1 MNQEATIRPVNR
13 GMNRVLVV
21 DDSAFMRTALTRM
34 IASEAGFEV
43 VGTAAS
49 GGEALEKIPLLDP
62 DVVTLDVEMPGLD
75 GLQTLRAIMNKFP
88 RPVLMVSSI
97 TEKNAEATFDALSA
111 GAFDY
116 IPKQMSASSLDI
128 LHIRAE
134 LITKLRAAA
143 FSRKV
148 RESKGRGRKPP
159 QSSGFEVHELEVHG
173 EERGGPTPVPAIVV
187 MGTSTGGP
195 KALQEILPLLPRDLP
210 VPILIVQHMPPGF
223 TAAFARRLDALCAVT
238 VRQAAHRDRIR
249 PATVYLAPAGM
260 HMTVERANDLRSFI
274 RLDPRPENC
283 IHVPSVNILMKSVAD
298 SFKNSAM
305 GVIMTGMGSDG
316 AEGMMAIHR
325 KGGFTVGQDELTCT
339 VYGMPRVCAEMGSLN
354 SIVPL
359 SEIPAQILQATRYR
373 KRA

>member
-148 RESKGRGRKPP
+148 RE
-159 QSSGFEVHELEVHG
+159 
-173 EERGGPTPVPAIVV
+173 
-187 MGTSTGGP
+187 
-195 KALQEILPLLPRDLP
+195 
-210 VPILIVQHMPPGF
+210 
-223 TAAFARRLDALCAVT
+223 
-238 VRQAAHRDRIR
+238 
-249 PATVYLAPAGM
+249 
-260 HMTVERANDLRSFI
+260 
-274 RLDPRPENC
+274 
-283 IHVPSVNILMKSVAD
+283 
-298 SFKNSAM
+298 
-305 GVIMTGMGSDG
+305 
-316 AEGMMAIHR
+316 
-325 KGGFTVGQDELTCT
+325 
-339 VYGMPRVCAEMGSLN
+339 
-354 SIVPL
+354 
-359 SEIPAQILQATRYR
+359 
-373 KRA
+373 